1 MMNDKKLGYETD
13 LMGLPPLRLVLGDRS
28 YPYPDPDGQHPVI
41 QQQQKLD
48 RDIEGTVKRLIAYLK
63 ENEK

>member
-13 LMGLPPLRLVLGDRS
+13 LMGLPPLRLVLGDRF
-28 YPYPDPDGQHPVI
+28 YPDPDRQYPAI
-41 QQQQKLD
+41 QQQQQKLD
-48 RDIEGTVKRLIAYLK
+48 RDMEGTVKRLIAYLK

>member
-1 MMNDKKLGYETD
+1 MNDKKLGYETD

-28 YPYPDPDGQHPVI
+28 YPDPDRQ
-41 QQQQKLD
+41 QQAFQEQQQKLD
-48 RDIEGTVKRLIAYLK
+48 RDMESTVKRLIAYLK